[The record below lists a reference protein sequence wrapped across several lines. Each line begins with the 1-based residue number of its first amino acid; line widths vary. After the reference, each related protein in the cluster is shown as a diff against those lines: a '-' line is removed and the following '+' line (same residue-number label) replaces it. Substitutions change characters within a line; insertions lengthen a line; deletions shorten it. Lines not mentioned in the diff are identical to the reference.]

1 MGPCRYHFRVAADRE
16 GYPRWKAGYGRNGN
30 RLKEGA
36 DQLLYFPETL
46 MAGDGVCM
54 EGGAE
59 MTTKIRAD
67 ISRRNPYWLERHR
80 YYELKH
86 FCLQYP
92 YWKKMYRYLDGYAAR
107 HDSSS
112 KTPSVGDQS
121 RPTEKIGEMLIFYS
135 SRMELVDRIAAQTS
149 DELADYILEAVT
161 QGFSYEDLLARRAIP
176 CGRDMYYTA
185 YRRFFWLL
193 SRERQ

>member
-1 MGPCRYHFRVAADRE
+1 
-16 GYPRWKAGYGRNGN
+16 
-30 RLKEGA
+30 
-36 DQLLYFPETL
+36 
-46 MAGDGVCM
+46 M
-54 EGGAE
+54 EGRTK

-67 ISRRNPYWLERHR
+67 ISRRNHYWLERHR

-86 FCLQYP
+86 ICLQYP

-112 KTPSVGDQS
+112 KTPSVGNCS
-121 RPTEKIGEMLIFYS
+121 RPTEKISEMLIFYS
-135 SRMELVDRIAAQTS
+135 SRMEMIDRVAAQTS
-149 DELADYILEAVT
+149 NELADYILEAVT

>member
-1 MGPCRYHFRVAADRE
+1 
-16 GYPRWKAGYGRNGN
+16 
-30 RLKEGA
+30 
-36 DQLLYFPETL
+36 
-46 MAGDGVCM
+46 M
-54 EGGAE
+54 EGRTE

-67 ISRRNPYWLERHR
+67 ISQRNPYWLERHR

-92 YWKKMYRYLDGYAAR
+92 YWKKMYRYLDGYAKR

-112 KTPSVGDQS
+112 KMPSIGDRC
-121 RPTEKIGEMLIFYS
+121 RPTERTSEMLIFYS
-135 SRMELVDRIAAQTS
+135 TRMEMVDRIAAQAS

-161 QGFSYEDLLARRAIP
+161 QGFSYEDLLARHAIP

-193 SRERQ
+193 SQERQ